1 MRSAILQC
9 LADIER
15 EHGVRVLYAA
25 ESGSRA
31 WGFASPDSDYDV
43 RFVYVRPCED
53 YLAITEPRDV
63 IERPVTALLDVSGWD
78 LRKALALFR
87 KSNAPL
93 YEWLQSP
100 IVYRRD
106 EEFFA
111 EWSALMADY
120 FSPRAGCHH
129 YLSMARNA
137 WEQSLRGETVRL
149 KKYFYA
155 LRPLLAAGWILERRG
170 VPPMAFAPLRTLISD
185 GAVQQ
190 AIDAL
195 LERKRVSDEKAV
207 IEPVPVL
214 QAFIAARLTEYR
226 SAGEGL
232 ESRVGEVE
240 PLNRLFRRYC
250 I

>member
-1 MRSAILQC
+1 MRDEILRR
-9 LADIER
+9 LAAIER

-31 WGFASPDSDYDV
+31 WGFASPDSDCDV
-43 RFVYVRPCED
+43 RFVYVRPRED
-53 YLAITEPRDV
+53 YLAVDEPRDV
-63 IERPVTALLDVSGWD
+63 IELPVNALLDVSGWD

-106 EEFFA
+106 EGFFA
-111 EWSALMADY
+111 EWSAMMADY

-137 WEQSLRGETVRL
+137 FEQSLQGDTVRL

-155 LRPLLAAGWILERRG
+155 LRPLLAAGWILEKRG
-170 VPPMAFAPLRTLISD
+170 VPPMELAPLRAPIRD
-185 GAVQQ
+185 EAVQR
-190 AIDAL
+190 AIDGL

-207 IEPVPVL
+207 IEPVPAL
-214 QAFIAARLTEYR
+214 QAFI
-226 SAGEGL
+226 GEGL
-232 ESRVGEVE
+232 ARYRAASEGLEPRVGEAE

-250 I
+250 V